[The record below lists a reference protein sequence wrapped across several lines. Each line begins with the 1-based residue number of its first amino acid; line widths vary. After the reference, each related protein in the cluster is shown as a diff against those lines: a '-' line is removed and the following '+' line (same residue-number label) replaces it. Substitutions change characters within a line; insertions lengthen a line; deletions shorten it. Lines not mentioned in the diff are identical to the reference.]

1 VFYLDQVTTSAER
14 IPIDNKVDLGEAGPL
29 SSKASRNWNLALQI
43 ALISAPLIVFASII
57 FWFSRNPISPDPAV
71 EASVANPVGL
81 ITSNFVYDGWTNL
94 ENIILASVFL
104 LVVCLF
110 YPKKLRI
117 FMVYPLPFLA
127 VAAGGLAM
135 LTAISSP
142 YVSLPFC
149 APSCS
154 FYGMSGV
161 ASAMVGF
168 TFASFFISFALLSVR
183 EAKGGPAAGPGI
195 KERWNVRSRKRA
207 ILASALVVYVL
218 LLLLFAGVIDL
229 PSSSSGSHA
238 SGNSSQGTTPPPPPP
253 IFTQSRPTLLVHSA
267 SLVYGFLLCLA
278 TFFLVNRRYHIF

>member
-1 VFYLDQVTTSAER
+1 MDDEIARDGPSSA
-14 IPIDNKVDLGEAGPL
+14 G
-29 SSKASRNWNLALQI
+29 SSRDRNLALQA
-43 ALISAPLIVFASII
+43 ALISAPLVVFASII

-71 EASVANPVGL
+71 EASAANPAGL

-94 ENIILASVFL
+94 ENIVLASVFL

-110 YPKKLRI
+110 FYPKRLRV
-117 FMVYPLPFLA
+117 FMVYPVPFLA

-168 TFASFFISFALLSVR
+168 TFASFFISFGLLSVQGTGEGQATGR
-183 EAKGGPAAGPGI
+183 SVVVS
-195 KERWNVRSRKRA
+195 RRNRSRRQA
-207 ILASALVVYVL
+207 ILASALVAYVL
-218 LLLLFAGVIDL
+218 LLLLFAGVIAL
-229 PSSSSGSHA
+229 PRSPSGSHA
-238 SGNSSQGTTPPPPPP
+238 SGNSSQGTTPPPPPPP

-278 TFFLVNRRYHIF
+278 TFFLVNRRYHIFDSPVQQDSG